1 MFIMMSKKED
11 QSREQVIMIS
21 LEDLVPENHL
31 VRALDKAIDY
41 SFIYDLVKDRYSED
55 TGRPSLDPVIL
66 IKIPMIQILFGIKSM
81 RQTIKEIEV
90 NMAYRWFLGLSPFD
104 PVPHFG
110 TFSKNY
116 TRRFKEENSETPD
129 LFAQIFHHILM
140 ECVNRG
146 LVDSTNIF
154 VDATHIKAHAN
165 RHKSTK
171 ATIEKQVLYYEEQLK
186 KEINQD
192 RANHNKKPLKDKDD
206 DDEGGA
212 ATGSAEK
219 TVTQST
225 TDPESGLFHKGEHKE
240 VFAYASQTACDRH
253 GWILGYTVHPG
264 NDHDSK
270 TFIDLYQILTKFNPK
285 QIIADA
291 GYKTPAIAKLL
302 LDDQINPIF
311 PYTRPMTKK
320 GYFKKNEYEYNETQD
335 YYLCPAHQI
344 LPYSTTNRDGYRE
357 YKSSGAICKTC
368 PHLSKCTNSKN
379 SVKVITRHIWQ
390 DYLDRCEDLRH
401 TQLSKVL
408 YPLRKETIERCFGSA
423 KENHGLRYT
432 NMVGK
437 ARMNMKVGLTFAC
450 MNLKKLAMMSMRG
463 GRSNPRKTI
472 ESRNFLENFLH
483 MLKATLSVRKMVAL
497 STV

>member
-1 MFIMMSKKED
+1 MMSKKED

-66 IKIPMIQILFGIKSM
+66 IKLPMIQILFGIKSM

-116 TRRFKEENSETPD
+116 TRRFKEDNPETPD

-165 RHKSTK
+165 RHKNTK
-171 ATIEKQVLYYEEQLK
+171 TTIQKQVLYYEEQLQ

-192 RANHNKKPLKDKDD
+192 RANHNRKPMKDKDD
-206 DDEGGA
+206 DGGG
-212 ATGSAEK
+212 ATGSEEK

-240 VFAYASQTACDRH
+240 VFAYTAQTACDKH

-264 NDHDSK
+264 NEHDSK
-270 TFIDLYQILTKFNPK
+270 TFIDLYQILKKFNPK

-311 PYTRPMTKK
+311 PYKRPMTKD
-320 GYFKKNEYEYNETQD
+320 GFFKNYEYVYDELYD
-335 YYLCPAHQI
+335 CYLCPANQ
-344 LPYSTTNRDGYRE
+344 LLLYSTTNKDGYRE
-357 YKSSGAICKTC
+357 YKSSGVICRTC
-368 PHLSKCTNSKN
+368 PHLSMCTNSKN
-379 SVKVITRHIWQ
+379 SVKVVIRHIWQ
-390 DYLDRCEDLRH
+390 DYLDQCEDLRH
-401 TQLSKVL
+401 TRTLKDL
-408 YPLRKETIERCFGSA
+408 YSLRKETIERCFGTA

-450 MNLKKLAMMSMRG
+450 MNLKKLAMIIMKG
-463 GRSNPRKTI
+463 GHNSLRKSK
-472 ESRNFLENFLH
+472 EYRNILEFFQDT
-483 MLKATLSVRKMVAL
+483 LKATLSVRKMVAL

>member
-1 MFIMMSKKED
+1 MMSKKED

-66 IKIPMIQILFGIKSM
+66 IKIPMIQVLFGIKSM

-116 TRRFKEENSETPD
+116 TRRFKEENADSPD

-171 ATIEKQVLYYEEQLK
+171 TAIEKQVLYYEEQLK

-192 RANHNKKPLKDKDD
+192 RASHNKKPLKDKDD
-206 DDEGGA
+206 DDEGGG

-219 TVTQST
+219 TVTQSK

-240 VFAYASQTACDRH
+240 VFAYASQTACDKH

-270 TFIDLYQILTKFNPK
+270 TFIDLYQTLKKFNPE

-311 PYTRPMTKK
+311 PYKRPMTKK
-320 GYFKKNEYEYNETQD
+320 GFFKKDDYVYDELQD
-335 YYLCPAHQI
+335 CYLCPAHQI

-379 SVKVITRHIWQ
+379 SVKVVLRHIWQ
-390 DYLDRCEDLRH
+390 GYLDQCEDLRH
-401 TQLSKVL
+401 TQLSKEL

-450 MNLKKLAMMSMRG
+450 MNLKKLAMMMRKRG
-463 GRSNPRKTI
+463 LTGPHKMKSSLKNLILDLTKRKTTDFRM
-472 ESRNFLENFLH
+472 E
-483 MLKATLSVRKMVAL
+483 MVAL